1 MPRINITGQ
10 EKPYGPKH
18 DWKTIQNMIYENL
31 FCSIPEEVEQL
42 RYEVKQFLEEKKE
55 DVRKDDKRK
64 SN

>member
-10 EKPYGPKH
+10 EKSYGPKH

-42 RYEVKQFLEEKKE
+42 RYEVKQFLEEKKNVCE
-55 DVRKDDKRK
+55 DNKRE

>member
-31 FCSIPEEVEQL
+31 FCSIPEEVEQ
-42 RYEVKQFLEEKKE
+42 FLEEKKE

>member
-31 FCSIPEEVEQL
+31 FCSIPEEVEHI
-42 RYEVKQFLEEKKE
+42 REEVDKFLKEEKNVCE
-55 DVRKDDKRK
+55 TDRRNND
-64 SN
+64 